1 MSEAKLYQPVKA
13 LLEAQGY
20 TVKGEIGPVD
30 LMAVRG
36 DDPPVVVELKTGL
49 TMALLLQ
56 GVDRLAL
63 TDHVYLAVPK
73 LPARGR
79 KGWARVK
86 AMLRRLGL
94 GLIVVREGIAEVHL
108 DPGPYAP
115 RGNKAR
121 TARLLK
127 EFQLREGDPSPGGVS
142 RTGIMTAYRQ
152 ACIRLADHLAEHG
165 PTKASVAGAAVG
177 AEKAA
182 QRMRDNHYGWFER
195 VAVGVYDLTPN
206 GRAAHLE
213 RLAAS
218 VETNSGE

>member
-1 MSEAKLYQPVKA
+1 MSEADLYAPVKT

-20 TVKGEIGPVD
+20 SVKGEIGPVD
-30 LMAVRG
+30 VMAVRG
-36 DDPPVVVELKTGL
+36 DDPPVIVELKTGL

-56 GVDRLAL
+56 GVDRLSL
-63 TDHVYLAVPK
+63 SDHVYLAVPK
-73 LPARGR
+73 LPAKGR

-94 GLIVVREGIAEVHL
+94 GLIVVREGVAEVHL

-115 RGNKAR
+115 RGNKVR

-127 EFQLREGDPSPGGVS
+127 EFQLREGDPSPGGVNQ
-142 RTGIMTAYRQ
+142 RGIMTAYRQ
-152 ACIRLADHLAEHG
+152 ACVRLADHLAVHG
-165 PTKASVAGAAVG
+165 PTKASVAGTAVA

-195 VAVGVYDLTPN
+195 VSTGIYDLTAK
-206 GRAAHLE
+206 GRAACEE
-213 RLAAS
+213 RANAS
-218 VETNSGE
+218 GGD